1 MERVLKDVPRF
12 EHPDLLVGLNTN
24 DDASVYRI
32 GNGLALVQSV
42 DFFPPIVDDP
52 YEFGMIAAAN
62 ALSDIYAMGG
72 KPLTALNLVA
82 FPENLDAGIL
92 SEILQGGA
100 NKIQESGAVLA
111 GGHTIKDDEPKYGLA
126 VTGIVDDTSYVT
138 NAGSL
143 SGDRLIL
150 TKPIGTG
157 IMTTA
162 AKQQLIHREELEPT
176 VNIMSELNNVAA
188 QIMLDFNPHAC
199 TDITGY
205 GLVGHA
211 AEMAKASNVTAR
223 IYSASV
229 PQIDGCLDYIRE
241 GVIPGGTE
249 NNRIES
255 IDYTLWPQD
264 LSKENQ
270 ILLCDAQT
278 SGGLLISVRA
288 DLADQLVA
296 KLASAGATQSTVIG
310 EITPKSDHLIEI
322 I

>member
-1 MERVLKDVPRF
+1 MEQVLEGLPKF

-32 GNGLALVQSV
+32 TDGTALVQSV

-72 KPLTALNLVA
+72 TPLTALNLVA
-82 FPENLDAGIL
+82 FPENLDRGIL
-92 SEILQGGA
+92 ADILRGGA
-100 NKIQESGAVLA
+100 DKIKEAGALLV

-126 VTGIVDDTSYVT
+126 VTGIVNDHSYIT

-143 SGDRLIL
+143 PGDRLVL

-162 AKQQLIHREELEPT
+162 AKQQLISRDALETT
-176 VNIMSELNNVAA
+176 VKVMTALNDVAA
-188 QIMLDFNPHAC
+188 KIMTPFNPNAC

-205 GLVGHA
+205 GLVGHV
-211 AEMAKASNVTAR
+211 AEMAKASNLTAR
-223 IYSASV
+223 INSTTV
-229 PQIDGCLDYIRE
+229 PYIDGSLACI
-241 GVIPGGTE
+241 GQGSIPGGTE

-255 IDYTLWPQD
+255 MAYTSWAQD
-264 LSKENQ
+264 IPMALQ

-278 SGGLLISVRA
+278 SGGLLISVNA
-288 DLADQLVA
+288 ELADQLVRD
-296 KLASAGATQSTVIG
+296 LVTSGATDSAIIG
-310 EITPKSDHLIEI
+310 ELIPRANHLIEI
-322 I
+322 F

>member
-1 MERVLKDVPRF
+1 LERVLNNIPKF

-32 GNGLALVQSV
+32 GNGLALVQSA

-82 FPENLDAGIL
+82 FPEHLDPGIL
-92 SEILQGGA
+92 AEILQGGA
-100 NKIQESGAVLA
+100 QKIQESGAVLA

-126 VTGIVDDTSYVT
+126 VTGIVGDTSYVT

-143 SGDRLIL
+143 PGDRLVL

-162 AKQQLIHREELEPT
+162 AKQQLIHRKELEPT

-211 AEMAKASNVTAR
+211 AEMAKASNVTAK

-229 PQIDGCLDYIRE
+229 PKIDGCLDYVRK

-249 NNRIES
+249 NNRIAS

-264 LSKENQ
+264 MSTDNQ
-270 ILLCDAQT
+270 TLLCDAQT

-296 KLASAGATQSTVIG
+296 KLASAGVPQSTVIG
-310 EITPKSDHLIEI
+310 EITPKSHHVIEI